1 MFRHG
6 PTYSGHPTC
15 CAAALANLDI
25 IEREGL
31 LARGARARGRAAG
44 GAVRLSPRT
53 RSSREVRGGI
63 GALAAVAL
71 SGEVLALDAQAPLKV
86 FGQARERGVLV
97 RPLGDGVALSPALI
111 ISREEIDT
119 AASAIGEA
127 LDAVASELGVAA
139 AA

>member
-1 MFRHG
+1 MR
-6 PTYSGHPTC
+6 SGT
-15 CAAALANLDI
+15 
-25 IEREGL
+25 
-31 LARGARARGRAAG
+31 
-44 GAVRLSPRT
+44 
-53 RSSREVRGGI
+53 

-71 SGEVLALDAQAPLKV
+71 SGEVLGARREGAAKV

-111 ISREEIDT
+111 ITREEIDT